1 MASSLGGIV
10 PQLFCRLAG
19 RASQMWYL
27 EDCMYK
33 SDGSSGLP
41 RKKVWRSLPLWQ
53 RMVGCTA
60 AVALAPLF
68 LVAAPSADAKP
79 SPAPLKAGHG
89 KVIPNKYIVVL
100 NDDASGSAVARRN
113 AVKTDHVYSAAISGF
128 SASLTKSQLAKVR
141 KDSSV
146 KYVEPDGVVTTS
158 DKPRPAADPKFRTKT
173 PSQLKPQSQ
182 SGDVSTET
190 TQAGA
195 TWGIDRIDQRTG
207 INGTYNYTDT
217 GAGVTAYVIDTG
229 IRTTHTQFG
238 TRASVGYDALGG
250 TGQDCNGHGTHVAG
264 TIGGSTYGVAKGV
277 RLVAVRVLDCSG
289 SGAWSSVIA
298 GIDYVT
304 YAHNGPSVANMSLG
318 GGLNTAVNDAVARST
333 ARGVTYAVA
342 AGNSNANACSYSP
355 SSAPSAITV
364 GATGLS
370 GSTDVRASFSNYGS
384 CVDVFDPGVNI
395 TSAWYSSNTA
405 TAVLSGTSMASPHVA
420 GLAALYLQ
428 GNPTAAPATVD
439 DVIKTTAVTG
449 IVSSPGTGSPNR
461 FARKWNGILSGT
473 GANSYQPDGS
483 YWYQVNPGYIQGW
496 LAGTPGTDADLYL
509 ERWTGTAW
517 VYVTGSAS
525 VTPRE
530 RIVYNGAGATYYR
543 FRVYA
548 YSGGGSYDVWSN
560 HPS

>member
-1 MASSLGGIV
+1 
-10 PQLFCRLAG
+10 
-19 RASQMWYL
+19 
-27 EDCMYK
+27 
-33 SDGSSGLP
+33 
-41 RKKVWRSLPLWQ
+41 
-53 RMVGCTA
+53 MVGCSA